1 MAEVFTCPETFMDVV
16 PKLLIVHRELDIWTF
31 PGTVS
36 VELRFVD
43 VPIPT
48 VPEMDSTFRVG
59 TLLVTAIPVAVT
71 FPVTHTF
78 PETSRVDVGLV
89 LLIPTE

>member
-1 MAEVFTCPETFMDVV
+1 MDVV
-16 PKLLIVHRELDIWTF
+16 PKLLVVHRELDIWTF

-59 TLLVTAIPVAVT
+59 TLLVTALAAGIPVAVT
-71 FPVTHTF
+71 FSVTHTF